1 MANLSN
7 PSSRRLYS
15 GQKYQHRVLI
25 SGSNVATGAD
35 GRAICRFW
43 GRAVTPAGQVRNIP
57 CVVIGRNLDRIRH
70 LIADGATI
78 AATGV
83 YEMASPDPGKA
94 RPFHLI
100 WASEATSEHPIANK
114 QAFPRQAA

>member
-1 MANLSN
+1 MANPSN

-15 GQKYQHRVLI
+15 AQKYQHRVLI
-25 SGSNVATGAD
+25 SGSTVATGAD

-43 GRAVTPAGQVRNIP
+43 GRAVTPNGQVRNIP
-57 CVVIGRNLDRIRH
+57 CVVIGRNLDRIKH

-83 YEMASPDPGKA
+83 YEMASPEPGKA
-94 RPFHLI
+94 RAFHLI
-100 WASEATSEHPIANK
+100 WASAARSERPIASRPT
-114 QAFPRQAA
+114 FPHQAA